1 MSEHE
6 RDEGESRG
14 FKVQDRRRFSAT
26 GEPRPEAEAEEPS
39 ASPPEAEP
47 AARQDSA
54 PDGSEG
60 RQPTDT
66 GAHAAFPDITF
77 TTFTMSLSTQALV
90 HLGEIEDPHFADQPV
105 DLGAAKQLIDIL
117 GMLEE
122 KTRGNLDENEHRL
135 LDAIL
140 YDLRLRYVERAKKAP
155 GA

>member
-1 MSEHE
+1 MNEHE

-26 GEPRPEAEAEEPS
+26 GEPRPEVDEPS
-39 ASPPEAEP
+39 VSPPEAEASERKD
-47 AARQDSA
+47 AAGAAES
-54 PDGSEG
+54 PH
-60 RQPTDT
+60 PTDT

-90 HLGEIEDPHFADQPV
+90 HLGEIEDPQFADQPV